1 MTIPSSVE
9 KITTR
14 AFWGCSALTSLTIPA
29 SVKEIGEYA
38 LPTYDTFATL
48 TFEDDTSVWHI
59 GSVDGDVIEPSNLT
73 AAYYKSTLKTS
84 KLVKE

>member
-1 MTIPSSVE
+1 MQRVDKLDHTC
-9 KITTR
+9 KR
-14 AFWGCSALTSLTIPA
+14 KRNWR
-29 SVKEIGEYA
+29 EYA

-48 TFEDDTSVWHI
+48 TFEDTSGWHI
-59 GSVDGDVIEPSNLT
+59 GSVDGDVIDPSNLT